1 MTNIHESTTRVYYAL
16 HKQMNESYRKGATDI
31 ESTREAESIAHSL
44 IKNDDLPL
52 LICCRALC
60 ILGCSDRGDYLF
72 FAEESAHYAKLG
84 IAAVASEQDGTRIGT
99 TNATRRPMQT
109 TKPGLLLFSQPEPR
123 REGKRYT
130 KQRLLQM
137 TPKELQRL
145 PV

>member
-52 LICCRALC
+52 HICCRALC

-72 FAEESAHYAKLG
+72 FAEESVHYAKLG
-84 IAAVASEQDGTRIGT
+84 ITAVASEQDGDH
-99 TNATRRPMQT
+99 
-109 TKPGLLLFSQPEPR
+109 
-123 REGKRYT
+123 EGSEDAQLILKCCEE
-130 KQRLLQM
+130 RLEGAEAAAAQAGSDQ
-137 TPKELQRL
+137 ELDSDDEMG
-145 PV
+145 